1 MLGNSR
7 VELVGATPYAH
18 EREAIDFVVEQLPNS
33 DPYLLWGLVDLLD
46 ASSGRLY
53 EIDLVVLGFSA
64 LYLIEIKSGPGL
76 YEGNEYDWTV
86 TPSGGRTRVMDPPY
100 TLTNHKAKVLASRLR
115 AKLADVPYVQPLVFL
130 SHPDTKLQLT
140 REGRLGVLTRADI
153 ARAITQNEFPG
164 SDPNR
169 RRMPVNRPTMRG
181 VAEAMR
187 AIGIRKRAG
196 QAYVG
201 DWALG
206 AVLEDGPGYQ
216 DREATHRTNASM
228 HRRARIY
235 LVPSQTS
242 VERRA
247 QLRRAA
253 DREAQMLNDV
263 REHVN
268 VLQCTDF
275 VPDAPLG
282 PTVLFDAFEDGQRLD
297 VFLRKHPELSFFER
311 IAIIEQVGRALDF
324 CHRRGIRHGGLSPE
338 AVIVRRRGEPLV
350 IEAKLFNFQLGWGD
364 GVQATVHRSA
374 LASELASVY
383 QAPELRD
390 DPRSGGPQS
399 DVFSLGALA
408 YHLLTGRPPATSV
421 AELDARLKRDGS
433 LNPCAVEDC
442 IRREV
447 GDVIAEATRL
457 SNISRYDNVGEWV
470 ELLLDYA
477 TKPADAIDEVEVM
490 PLEARKGDR
499 LGADLQVLGVLGHG
513 ATSRVLRV
521 ERTSDGRTF
530 ALKISLG
537 PEHDPR
543 LAAEAHALGLLR
555 HPRIVQFYESLTIGG
570 RVCLLLSIAGDRTLH
585 QQLTDEGTVPLDYA
599 ARYGEDLLSAL
610 ALLEEKGLMH
620 RDIKPANLGIGGG
633 GPTKRAHHLELF
645 DFSLVDS
652 AKTDLEMGTGA
663 YRDPFLRER
672 GRWDHAADMWSAAV
686 TMHEMLTGLRP
697 TYGTALDPESKLT
710 LAAER
715 FDPAV
720 RERLLTFFQTALA
733 RDVEARFA
741 TAKEMARAWLRVFD
755 APQKDS
761 AGRAKAA
768 RESTQPAR
776 YSDEQLSVVAP
787 EASIESLPLTVQAK
801 NALDRAGLT
810 RAGDLLKLPE
820 NRLSA
825 IRGIGSKVSK
835 EVLGFRDRWRA
846 LRTISEVG
854 TTPFYTGYRG
864 EDLPVEASS
873 LPTGMA
879 VSLQNAGLPTL
890 ASIAAAPEA
899 QLRTL
904 VERASFALDELRAL
918 LDQEHRKADER
929 DHPTTLE
936 GWIDA
941 LLPAKKKAFHHARLL
956 YGLEEPFLGQLDVS
970 AKKVATHLAITTA
983 AVYVALGRY
992 RAMWKQH
999 PAIVELRARCRE
1011 ALEISGGAL
1020 RLERLAGELL
1030 ATPTLAHDR
1039 GAHPDILRARAGA
1052 LVRIVCEVERD
1063 DEAGLSVARVHDVP
1077 WVFTSSE
1084 DVDRVRCLGDAADA
1098 LAAKVV
1104 LASSGEVQRTLNA
1117 VVDCGAEA
1125 APSALSALTP
1135 ERLIDLAASASRGSA
1150 KSTRLELYPREMEAS
1165 RALELTAGILTGQ
1178 LSADDV
1184 QKRVAARYPL
1194 AEALPPR
1201 PKLDAL
1207 LEPLG
1212 LRWSAQD
1219 SAYLRPGEAAPT
1231 SLHTSFLPV
1240 SHTRTALPTQ
1250 GKAMSTDAIAAR
1262 DFEERL
1268 RVAVDKKSFRL
1279 LGVSADR
1286 AAEATR
1292 RISELLRT
1300 PARALD
1306 KLLIKEM
1313 HRLMAEKKV
1322 SLDVVNE
1329 ADRLGPAGKTWGNLA
1344 ALAKLAASA
1353 LALQLLPPRAPLL
1366 LVQPGLL
1373 ARYQLTDFVS
1383 ALVSAA
1389 KSDEAAA
1396 ILLLVPAHDTGA
1408 MPLIN
1413 GRLAVPDLLA
1423 GQTLWVPREWLGNKH
1438 NAAAE

>member
-86 TPSGGRTRVMDPPY
+86 TPPEGRTRVMDPPY

-115 AKLADVPYVQPLVFL
+115 AKMADVPYVQPLVFL
-130 SHPDTKLQLT
+130 SHPDTRLKLT
-140 REGRLGVLTRADI
+140 REGRLGVLARADI
-153 ARAITQNEFPG
+153 ARAVTQNEFPG

-169 RRMPVNRPTMRG
+169 RRTPVNRPVMRG

-206 AVLEDGPGYQ
+206 TVLEDGPGYQ
-216 DREATHRTNASM
+216 DREATHRTNPSM

-263 REHVN
+263 RDHVN

-282 PTVLFDAFEDGQRLD
+282 PTVLFDAFEDGLRLD
-297 VFLRKHPELSFFER
+297 AFLRKNPDLSFFER

-338 AVIVRRRGEPLV
+338 AVVVRRRGEPGV

-374 LASELASVY
+374 LASEPSSVY
-383 QAPELRD
+383 QAPELRE

-408 YHLLTGRPPATSV
+408 YLLLSGRPPATSV
-421 AELDARLKRDGS
+421 AELDARLERDGS
-433 LNPCAVEDC
+433 LNPCAVEDS

-447 GDVIAEATRL
+447 GDVVATATAL
-457 SNISRYDNVGEWV
+457 SIGSRFDDVGEWV
-470 ELLLDYA
+470 EYLLEYA
-477 TKPADAIDEVEVM
+477 TKPADPVAAVEVN
-490 PLEARKGDR
+490 PLEARKGDV
-499 LGADLQVLGVLGHG
+499 LDGDLTMLGVLGHG

-521 ERTSDGRTF
+521 ERTSDRRTF

-537 PEHDPR
+537 PEHDVR

-555 HPRIVQFYESLTIGG
+555 HPRIVQFHETRTIGG
-570 RVCLLLSIAGDRTLH
+570 RACLLLSIAGDRTLH

-599 ARYGEDLLSAL
+599 VRYGEDLLSAL
-610 ALLEEKGLMH
+610 ELLEEKELTH
-620 RDIKPANLGIGGG
+620 RDIKPANLAIGGG
-633 GPTKRAHHLELF
+633 GPTKSAHHLELF

-663 YRDPFLRER
+663 YRDPFLRQR
-672 GRWDHAADMWSAAV
+672 GSWDNGADLWSAAV
-686 TMHEMLTGLRP
+686 TMHEMLTGVRP
-697 TYGTALDPESKLT
+697 TYGSALDPNAQLT

-715 FDPAV
+715 FDPTV
-720 RERLLTFFQTALA
+720 RERLIAFFQKALA
-733 RDVEARFA
+733 RHVEARFG
-741 TAKEMARAWLRVFD
+741 TAKEMAREWRRVFD
-755 APQKDS
+755 APAKSGEGSPKPQSES
-761 AGRAKAA
+761 A
-768 RESTQPAR
+768 EPVR
-776 YSDEQLSVVAP
+776 YSDDELRAVAP

-810 RAGDLLKLPE
+810 RADDLLKLPE

-835 EVLGFRDRWRA
+835 EVLAFRDRWRA
-846 LRTISEVG
+846 LRSISEVG
-854 TTPFYTGYRG
+854 TTPYYPGYGG

-873 LPTGMA
+873 LPAGVA

-890 ASIAAAPEA
+890 GSVAAAPEA

-904 VERASFALDELRAL
+904 VDRASYALDELRAL
-918 LDQEHRKADER
+918 LDKEHRKADER

-936 GWIDA
+936 GWIQA
-941 LLPAKKKAFHHARLL
+941 LLPTKKKSFQHARLV
-956 YGLEEPFLGQLDVS
+956 YGLEEPFLGRLDVS
-970 AKKVATHLAITTA
+970 VKKVATHLGITTA
-983 AVYVALGRY
+983 AIYLAVGRY
-992 RAMWKQH
+992 REAWKQH
-999 PAIVELRARCRE
+999 PAIGELRERCHE
-1011 ALEISGGAL
+1011 VLDGAGGAL
-1020 RLERLAGELL
+1020 RLERLADELL
-1030 ATPTLAHDR
+1030 ATLAHDR
-1039 GAHPDILRARAGA
+1039 AAERDLLRARAGA
-1052 LVRIVCEVERD
+1052 LVRIATEVERD
-1063 DEAGLSVARVHDVP
+1063 DEAGLSIARIHEVP
-1077 WVFTSSE
+1077 WVFASGE
-1084 DVDRVRCLGDAADA
+1084 DVDRVRRLGDAADA
-1098 LAAKVV
+1098 LAARAV
-1104 LASSGEVQRTLNA
+1104 LASPGEVQRTLSA
-1117 VVDCGAEA
+1117 LVALGAEA
-1125 APSALSALTP
+1125 APTALAALTP
-1135 ERLIDLAASASRGSA
+1135 ERLIDLAADASRSSA
-1150 KSTRLELYPREMEAS
+1150 KSTRLEIYPREMPAA

-1178 LSADDV
+1178 LSADEV
-1184 QKRVAARYPL
+1184 RQRVSARYPQ
-1194 AEALPPR
+1194 AEPLPPR
-1201 PKLDAL
+1201 PKLDEL

-1219 SAYLRPGEAAPT
+1219 SAFMRPGEAAAT
-1231 SLHTSFLPV
+1231 SLHTSFSPV
-1240 SHTRTALPTQ
+1240 SHARTALPTQ
-1250 GKAMSTDAIAAR
+1250 SKAMSPDAIAAR
-1262 DFEERL
+1262 EFEERL

-1292 RISELLRT
+1292 RISELLHI

-1306 KLLIKEM
+1306 KLLIAEM
-1313 HRLMAEKKV
+1313 QRLMAEKKV
-1322 SLDVVNE
+1322 STQVVNE
-1329 ADRLGPAGKTWGNLA
+1329 ADRLGPSGKTWGNLA
-1344 ALAKLAASA
+1344 ALAKLAASS
-1353 LALQLLPPRAPLL
+1353 LAGQLLPPKEPLL

-1383 ALVSAA
+1383 ALVAAA
-1389 KSDEAAA
+1389 KKDEAAA
-1396 ILLLVPAHDTGA
+1396 ILLLVPSHDTGA
-1408 MPLIN
+1408 APLIN
-1413 GRLAVPDLLA
+1413 GRLAVPDLLV